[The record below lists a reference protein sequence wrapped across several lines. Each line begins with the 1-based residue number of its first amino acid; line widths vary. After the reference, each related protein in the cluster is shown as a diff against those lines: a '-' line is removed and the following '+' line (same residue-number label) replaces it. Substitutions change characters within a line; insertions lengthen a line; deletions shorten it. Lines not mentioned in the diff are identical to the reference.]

1 MATEMS
7 KRFLLAALV
16 LPLVA
21 GCSLPWS
28 GQQGEA
34 AVSPGG
40 DIPDTQAFVAYTPP
54 SGLFT
59 LKVPEGWA
67 RTEQGS
73 TTTFADKL
81 NRIDVST
88 VPAAAAPTP
97 ETARARELPALQAAA
112 KGFRSPAVSAVS
124 PAGGAAVLLTYEA
137 DSTADPVTGKTVRD
151 AVQRYEFWR
160 NGTELVLTLSSPVGA
175 DNTDPWKTV
184 VNSFAWR

>member
-1 MATEMS
+1 MS
-7 KRFLLAALV
+7 KKLLLAALA

-28 GQQGEA
+28 GQQSD

-54 SGLFT
+54 SGLYT

-67 RTEQGS
+67 RTEQGG

-88 VPAAAAPTP
+88 LPAAAAPTP
-97 ETARARELPALQAAA
+97 ETARTRELPAIQAAA
-112 KGFRSPAVSAVS
+112 KGFRSPTVSAVT
-124 PAGGAAVLLTYEA
+124 PPGGAAVLVAYEA
-137 DSTADPVTGKTVRD
+137 DSAPDPVTGKTVRD

-160 NGTELVLTLSSPVGA
+160 SGTELVLTLSSPVGA

-184 VNSFAWR
+184 VNSFGWR